1 MVVPPFLPRIVA
13 AASSALD
20 ATQTLPSAMAAA
32 PTLLGVAS
40 SSSGAT
46 VIASVVPDPTGI
58 VTATETGL
66 PFPGTFVGRAP
77 RDEVVVAHSTLVA
90 ALTRPNLPSLTRES
104 VSGLRL
110 SSECMSA
117 LLRMHLPDSSRK
129 LSDN

>member
-1 MVVPPFLPRIVA
+1 MVVPPPFLPRIVA

-46 VIASVVPDPTGI
+46 VIASVVPDPTGT

-66 PFPGTFVGRAP
+66 PFPGIFVGRAP

-90 ALTRPNLPSLTRES
+90 ALDATKSTVANMRKRERAATL
-104 VSGLRL
+104 V
-110 SSECMSA
+110 
-117 LLRMHLPDSSRK
+117 
-129 LSDN
+129 